1 MKQRRKEP
9 REERRQ
15 DQVEVN
21 LLVEDEGATSSG
33 VLARARRGCAL
44 PFVAAG
50 MLVVAALEAFRTGL
64 T

>member
-1 MKQRRKEP
+1 LKQRRKEP

-21 LLVEDEGATSSG
+21 LLVEDEGTTSRG

-44 PFVAAG
+44 PFFASGILAF
-50 MLVVAALEAFRTGL
+50 ALEAFRTGL